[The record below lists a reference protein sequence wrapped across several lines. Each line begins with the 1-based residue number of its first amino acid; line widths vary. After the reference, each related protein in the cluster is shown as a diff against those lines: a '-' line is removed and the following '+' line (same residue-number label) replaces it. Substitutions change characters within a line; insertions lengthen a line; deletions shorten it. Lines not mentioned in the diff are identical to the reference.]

1 VNREQASGFGIGL
14 LAGLILGAAV
24 GILYAPKSGTET
36 RKLIRDKSGQFVKR
50 AKALPA
56 DVRAKFNK
64 STLADVKGRSAY

>member
-1 VNREQASGFGIGL
+1 MSKEQLSGFGIGL
-14 LAGLILGAAV
+14 LAGLILGATV
-24 GILYAPKSGTET
+24 GILYAPQSGKET
-36 RKLIRDKSGQFVKR
+36 RKAIRDKSGQFVAK